1 MTTTTAEF
9 NIHQALNAY
18 QRAARQSVSGS
29 DETKGQV
36 QAAGQEEFGDLV
48 RDAIMEARKIGERS
62 EKMSIAAI
70 NDRADITQ
78 VVTAVAE
85 AELTLQTV
93 VNVRDKV
100 LEAYKDII
108 RMPV

>member
-1 MTTTTAEF
+1 MAAPIH
-9 NIHQALNAY
+9 NINQALNAY
-18 QRAARQSVSGS
+18 QSAA
-29 DETKGQV
+29 KGLGGAPV
-36 QAAGQEEFGDLV
+36 DDGPAGANEDFAALV
-48 RDAIMEARKIGERS
+48 KGAIKEAVRIGENS
-62 EKMSIAAI
+62 EQLSIAGI
-70 NDRADITQ
+70 NDKADLNA

-100 LEAYKDII
+100 IESYREIM